1 MPKAIPKIN
10 KYMTTSPFSIGAKE
24 SVSRALEIMQDED
37 IRHLPVT
44 RDSQVIGMLSER
56 DIKTMLSLAI
66 PGMNMNKILVEDVC
80 ADKPYTT
87 GPDALLNEVASE
99 MAEKKYGSAVV
110 IDHGKLVGIFTAM
123 DACKALSEI
132 CEQRFHY

>member
-1 MPKAIPKIN
+1 MSKAIPKIS

-24 SVSRALEIMQDED
+24 TVSRALEMMQDKD
-37 IRHLPVT
+37 IRHLPVV

-56 DIKTMLSLAI
+56 DVKTVLSLVI
-66 PGMNMNKILVEDVC
+66 PGMNTNKILAEDVC

-87 GPDALLNEVASE
+87 KPEALLSEVASE

-110 IDHGKLVGIFTAM
+110 LDQGKLVGIFTAM
-123 DACKALSEI
+123 DACKALAEI
-132 CEQRFHY
+132 CEQRFHF